1 MKITYFV
8 AINNYLLS
16 MELKQLDYFLML
28 TQTLHFRK
36 AAEKLYIVQPALSK
50 QIKSLE
56 EELGVRLFERSQR
69 RVQLTPAGQYFKQEV
84 AQIRQR
90 LEEVR
95 NLTQLVATGEAGE
108 IRIGYV
114 GSCIHTFLPEM
125 ITGLTSAFPHI
136 QLYLSEMITAAMWEA
151 ILKGELDLA
160 FLRNPPF
167 HESIESTLIWQEPFA
182 LVVPETSSLNE
193 TNFRSMRQVA
203 GESFILPT
211 RADGDAYHDL
221 QWSICEDAGFS
232 PQVSHETVHGHT
244 ALQLVANQLGLAILP
259 MSFREVTTARV
270 RFLEIPRIR
279 QRSEITAVWDRHN
292 PNPSLSRLLKFI
304 LEKSLPTP

>member
-1 MKITYFV
+1 
-8 AINNYLLS
+8 
-16 MELKQLDYFLML
+16 MELKQLDYFLTL
-28 TQTLHFRK
+28 ADTLHFRK
-36 AAEKLYIVQPALSK
+36 AAEKHYIVQPALSK

-56 EELGVRLFERSQR
+56 EELGVKLFERSQR
-69 RVQLTPAGQYFKQEV
+69 RVQLTTAGQYFKQEI

-114 GSCIHTFLPEM
+114 GSCIHTFLPELL
-125 ITGLTSAFPHI
+125 TGLTSAFPHI
-136 QLYLSEMITAAMWEA
+136 QLYLTEMITAAMWEA
-151 ILKGELDLA
+151 ILRGELDLA
-160 FLRNPPF
+160 FLRNPSF

-182 LVVPETSSLNE
+182 LVVPASSSLNE
-193 TNFRSMRQVA
+193 GNFRSMRQVA
-203 GESFILPT
+203 RDSFILPT

-244 ALQLVANQLGLAILP
+244 ALQLVANDLGLAILP
-259 MSFREVTTARV
+259 LSFRQVTTAKV
-270 RFLEIPRIR
+270 RFLEIPHIR

-292 PNPSLSRLLKFI
+292 PNPSLGKLLPI
-304 LEKSLPTP
+304 LKNQALI